1 MTTFYSGLDVKYKE
15 NVGFIDFVCEK
26 YITICINNQ
35 LEHRSKDV
43 CLLVY
48 PNQWKEVEL
57 LKQSEK

>member
-1 MTTFYSGLDVKYKE
+1 MTTFYQGLNVKYRDH
-15 NVGFIDFVCEK
+15 VGVVEFICDQ
-26 YITICINNQ
+26 YITICIKR

-48 PNQWKEVEL
+48 PHQWKEVQL

>member
-15 NVGFIDFVCEK
+15 QVGFINFVCDK
-26 YITICINNQ
+26 YITVCIKTFND
-35 LEHRSKDV
+35 RSRSV

-48 PNQWKEVEL
+48 PNQWKDVQL